1 MGDFFRKTDAGR
13 RELRERRLGLPRV
26 ARNLLLIIDGTR
38 TVRDWVLMVQ
48 GASLSDAA
56 ALAELGLIEPG
67 LGRAP
72 GDSELAG
79 LAMTAPAPLSGAG
92 DFNTAPA
99 PLDASWT
106 RPGRLSELGGLP
118 PPGSQPRHA
127 VALGSPL
134 PTLPVVLDSEPAVD
148 IAVGGPPAAAR
159 QRTAPVLGA
168 SAAVPTAASASAAIG
183 SPGPTGDWDSAR
195 RAVQAMARR
204 PSEPLVV
211 PTPQRRVPP
220 MPNGLLTA
228 AEGPPS
234 SLPPDESMGFAPLDA
249 APVAGGRSALGY
261 SELYDSLNALVRET
275 LGLLKGYRYTLRI
288 ERAQNVT
295 ELESVAAAFVVEV
308 RRLRGDS
315 MARMVERALG
325 IGS

>member
-79 LAMTAPAPLSGAG
+79 LAMTAPVPLSGAG
-92 DFNTAPA
+92 DVSTAPA

-134 PTLPVVLDSEPAVD
+134 PTLPVVLDTEPAVD
-148 IAVGGPPAAAR
+148 IAVGGPPAGVRHRAGPGPGAGPV
-159 QRTAPVLGA
+159 APSALST
-168 SAAVPTAASASAAIG
+168 SAAAGALG
-183 SPGPTGDWDSAR
+183 STGDWDSAR

-204 PSEPLVV
+204 PSESPGVGL
-211 PTPQRRVPP
+211 PQQGVPP
-220 MPNGLLTA
+220 LRSRSLATV
-228 AEGPPS
+228 EGPPS

-249 APVAGGRSALGY
+249 ASAIGGRSALGY
-261 SELYDSLNALVRET
+261 SELYDSLTALVRET

-288 ERAQNVT
+288 ERAQNVA

>member
-38 TVRDWVLMVQ
+38 TVRDWVVMVQ

-72 GDSELAG
+72 GDSELGG
-79 LAMTAPAPLSGAG
+79 LTMTAPTPLSGPG

-106 RPGRLSELGGLP
+106 RPGRLSEPGGLP
-118 PPGSQPRHA
+118 SPGSQPRHA
-127 VALGSPL
+127 VALGTPL
-134 PTLPVVLDSEPAVD
+134 PTLSVGLDSEPAM
-148 IAVGGPPAAAR
+148 AMAGGGHPTGAAPRAI
-159 QRTAPVLGA
+159 
-168 SAAVPTAASASAAIG
+168 AASSAQASVASLAA
-183 SPGPTGDWDSAR
+183 GPAGATADWHSAR

-204 PSEPLVV
+204 PTEPVGV
-211 PTPQRRVPP
+211 PVLQRRVTPQASRA
-220 MPNGLLTA
+220 LA
-228 AEGPPS
+228 ADDGPLS
-234 SLPPDESMGFAPLDA
+234 SLPPDEAIAFAPLDGH
-249 APVAGGRSALGY
+249 AGASGRSALGY
-261 SELYDSLNALVRET
+261 NELYDSLNALVRET

-288 ERAQNVT
+288 ERAQNVA

>member
-79 LAMTAPAPLSGAG
+79 LAMTSPAPLSGAG
-92 DFNTAPA
+92 DFNTTPA

-106 RPGRLSELGGLP
+106 HPGRLSDLGGLP

-127 VALGSPL
+127 FALGSPL
-134 PTLPVVLDSEPAVD
+134 PTLPAALDTEPAVD
-148 IAVGGPPAAAR
+148 IAVGGAPAGAAYR
-159 QRTAPVLGA
+159 GGA
-168 SAAVPTAASASAAIG
+168 EGGTGGAAVAASSQAVAG
-183 SPGPTGDWDSAR
+183 GPTNGAASDWHAAR
-195 RAVQAMARR
+195 RAVQAMGRR
-204 PSEPLVV
+204 PTEPVAASA
-211 PTPQRRVPP
+211 PRRVASTPSRP
-220 MPNGLLTA
+220 LGA
-228 AEGPPS
+228 DGPPS
-234 SLPPDESMGFAPLDA
+234 SLPPDESLAFAPLDA
-249 APVAGGRSALGY
+249 SAGGRSALGY

-288 ERAQNVT
+288 ERAQNVA

-325 IGS
+325 LGV

>member
-79 LAMTAPAPLSGAG
+79 LAMTAPIPLSGPG
-92 DFNTAPA
+92 ELNTAPA

-134 PTLPVVLDSEPAVD
+134 PTLPAVLDTEPAVD
-148 IAVGGPPAAAR
+148 IAVGGALPGARNRAGAGLGTATDSPSAAPAAA
-159 QRTAPVLGA
+159 
-168 SAAVPTAASASAAIG
+168 AASMGAA
-183 SPGPTGDWDSAR
+183 GDWDSAR

-204 PSEPLVV
+204 PTEGAVAPA
-211 PTPQRRVPP
+211 PAPRRLPP
-220 MPNGLLTA
+220 MPNRSMA
-228 AEGPPS
+228 ATEGPPS
-234 SLPPDESMGFAPLDA
+234 SLPPDESMGFAPLDTGSSMGA
-249 APVAGGRSALGY
+249 RSALSY